1 MSFKVVI
8 PARHG
13 ATRLPGKPLRLI
25 AGLPMIQ
32 HVYHRAMDSGAE
44 EVIIAT
50 EHELVAQMARSFGAT
65 VCMTG
70 DQHLCGTD
78 RIAEVVA
85 QRGWA
90 DDAVV
95 VNLQGDEPT
104 MPAVNVARV
113 AENLQAQPTAQV
125 ATLCTPIGTV
135 EELLD
140 PNVVKVV
147 CDRDDFALYFS
158 RAPIPWHRDGGFSQ
172 DAGMPPGLWLR
183 HLGIYAYRA
192 GALRAFAALGPSELE
207 RQESLEQLR
216 AQWGGMRIHVA
227 EAPALPGAAVD
238 TEADLA
244 RVEALFRQQSLQ
256 QTG

>member
-1 MSFKVVI
+1 MPFKVVI

-25 AGLPMIQ
+25 AGLPMVQ
-32 HVYHRAMDSGAE
+32 HVYQRALESGAE
-44 EVIIAT
+44 EVIVAT

-70 DQHLCGTD
+70 EQHLCGTD
-78 RIAEVVA
+78 RIAEVVE
-85 QRGWA
+85 QRGWP
-90 DDAVV
+90 DDTVV

-113 AENLQAQPTAQV
+113 AEHLLTQTQAPVT
-125 ATLCTPIGTV
+125 TLCTPIGTV

-147 CDRDDFALYFS
+147 LDQDDLALYFS
-158 RAPIPWHRDGGFSQ
+158 RAPIPWHRDGGFSH

-192 GALRAFAALGPSELE
+192 GALRIFASLVPSELE

-216 AQWGGMRIHVA
+216 FQWGGIRIYVGD
-227 EAPALPGAAVD
+227 APALPGSAVD
-238 TEADLA
+238 TEADLE
-244 RVEALFRQQSLQ
+244 RVEAALRRPSA
-256 QTG
+256 